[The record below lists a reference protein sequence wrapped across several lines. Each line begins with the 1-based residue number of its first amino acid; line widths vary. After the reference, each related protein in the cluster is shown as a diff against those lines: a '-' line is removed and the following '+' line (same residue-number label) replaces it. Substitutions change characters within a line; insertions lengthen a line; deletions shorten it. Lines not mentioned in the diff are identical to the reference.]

1 MIISIII
8 IDRGK
13 QKTFQFK
20 YLTGHATN
28 LVPPAMTGLWMK
40 LKKKKNS
47 VLSKL
52 VSEGVGNLE

>member
-28 LVPPAMTGLWMK
+28 LVPPAMTGL
-40 LKKKKNS
+40 
-47 VLSKL
+47 
-52 VSEGVGNLE
+52 